1 MFSWQRI
8 AGILFHAAIIGG
20 LVAGWLHRPAIGDTI
35 WLSNGS
41 QQHGRVLS
49 RDGRQIRWLPWEGG
63 KFGSPTELD
72 QEQVE
77 DLAINFDSNRL
88 ANLNSQSPAGY
99 FDYAEELALQTGDP
113 TALRL
118 ARRLYWLAV
127 KHTRH
132 HATYRSMLESS
143 LRALAHLE
151 QDPQRRTAIELYLA
165 VQTGQPP
172 QPNMG
177 RQIELES
184 TTTQQQQIMLD
195 LVQAI
200 RRRQS
205 QAAIQI
211 LSNSDHDAVIEAWS
225 TRCGRDDLDRMAR
238 KPLSID
244 DLRLLVSLELD
255 LLKLE
260 TDSTGNSPRS
270 NWLDQARR
278 GTADALVPP
287 NLESLT
293 EFELNLDPFES
304 GRFDY

>member
-8 AGILFHAAIIGG
+8 AGILLQAAIIGG
-20 LVAGWLHRPAIGDTI
+20 LVAGWLHRRANGDTI
-35 WLSNGS
+35 WLSDGS
-41 QQHGRVLS
+41 QRHGRVLS
-49 RDGRQIRWLPWEGG
+49 RDGRQVRWLPWEDG

-77 DLAINFDSNRL
+77 VLAINFDSNRL
-88 ANLNSQSPAGY
+88 ANLSSQSPADY

-132 HATYRSMLESS
+132 QATHRGMLESS

-151 QDPQRRTAIELYLA
+151 HDPQRRAAIELYLA
-165 VQTGQPP
+165 MQTGQPP
-172 QPNMG
+172 QLNKN
-177 RQIELES
+177 RRIELES

-205 QAAIQI
+205 QAAIRI
-211 LSNSDHDAVIEAWS
+211 LSNSDHDEAIEAWS
-225 TRCGRDDLDRMAR
+225 ARCGRDDLDRMVR

-260 TDSTGNSPRS
+260 SDSATSSPRR

-287 NLESLT
+287 DLESLS
-293 EFELNLDPFES
+293 EFDLNLDPFEP